1 MENKEEI
8 KIIIKPSD
16 EGFAMFIVEPN
27 KDTPMSP
34 HMMSCYTLARGMIKF
49 GLDTPD
55 MAFDYGLLSF
65 REDAKREKTNGN
77 GSYKDV
83 EKTDNVLDITK
94 LLKRKDEK

>member
-1 MENKEEI
+1 MADEI
-8 KIIIKPSD
+8 KIIIKPLD
-16 EGFAMFIVEPN
+16 EGYAIFIVEPDS
-27 KDTPMSP
+27 KEPMTDK
-34 HMMSCYTLARGMIKF
+34 MASCYTLARGMIKF

>member
-1 MENKEEI
+1 MTDEI
-8 KIIIKPSD
+8 KIIIKPLD
-16 EGFAMFIVEPN
+16 EGYAIFIVEPDS
-27 KDTPMSP
+27 KEPMTDR
-34 HMMSCYTLARGMIKF
+34 MASCYTLARGMIKF

-65 REDAKREKTNGN
+65 KEDAKRKKTNGN

-83 EKTDNVLDITK
+83 EKTGNVLDITK

>member
-1 MENKEEI
+1 MTDEI
-8 KIIIKPSD
+8 KIIIKPLD
-16 EGFAMFIVEPN
+16 EGYAIFIVEPDS
-27 KDTPMSP
+27 KEPMTDK
-34 HMMSCYTLARGMIKF
+34 MASCYTLARGMIKF

-65 REDAKREKTNGN
+65 REDAKREKTNCN

>member
-1 MENKEEI
+1 MTDEI
-8 KIIIKPSD
+8 KIIIKPLD
-16 EGFAMFIVEPN
+16 EGYARFIVEPDS
-27 KDTPMSP
+27 KEPMTDK
-34 HMMSCYTLARGMIKF
+34 MASCYTLARGMIKF

-77 GSYKDV
+77 GSYKNV